1 MDGNRGHGVEKS
13 LSGGLHPKGN
23 WLSLPSS
30 GSQLTLSQGL
40 SLHMNALIND
50 TEGTLLSHAFANPAT
65 SISLIL
71 GTGLNAAVQLP
82 LSVFPDHKVAGR
94 PRQWTEAAKT
104 VLVNTELSMFGAGV
118 FPVTDADRELDAGS
132 PAPGFQPFE
141 QMTSGR
147 YLGEIC
153 RLLFAQGVK
162 AGALFDGHMPA
173 GMRVRY
179 GFDTGNMAVLET

>member
-1 MDGNRGHGVEKS
+1 
-13 LSGGLHPKGN
+13 
-23 WLSLPSS
+23 
-30 GSQLTLSQGL
+30 
-40 SLHMNALIND
+40 MNALVND

-71 GTGLNAAVQLP
+71 GTGLNAAIHLP
-82 LSVFPDHKVAGR
+82 LSVFSQKKLAGR

-118 FPVTDADRELDAGS
+118 FPTTVADRELDAAS
-132 PAPGFQPFE
+132 TQPGFQPLE

-162 AGALFDGHMPA
+162 EGALFDGLMPA
-173 GMRVRY
+173 GMRVRF
-179 GFDTGNMAVLET
+179 GFDTGNMAFLET